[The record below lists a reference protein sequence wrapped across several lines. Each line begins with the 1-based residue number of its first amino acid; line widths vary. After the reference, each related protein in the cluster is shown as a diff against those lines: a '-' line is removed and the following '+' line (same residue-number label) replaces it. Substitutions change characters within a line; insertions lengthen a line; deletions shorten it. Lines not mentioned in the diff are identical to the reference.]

1 MFILRIISDSKYS
14 NIYYASKHN
23 PILALLHCDSAL
35 YYSKKVIK
43 GRFELGEHIIAT
55 NDYCAY
61 TYAIDILRGPFKL
74 AEPILAQSEYYS
86 YLYTHFVLR
95 HDFCIDSKL
104 IYKYNKH
111 NVCY

>member
-14 NIYYASKHN
+14 NIYYAAKHN

-61 TYAIDILRGPFKL
+61 IYAIDILKGPFKL

-95 HDFCIDSKL
+95 HDFYIDSKL

>member
-1 MFILRIISDSKYS
+1 MLMVFLY
-14 NIYYASKHN
+14 
-23 PILALLHCDSAL
+23 LH
-35 YYSKKVIK
+35 INN
-43 GRFELGEHIIAT
+43 

-61 TYAIDILRGPFKL
+61 TYANDILRGPFKL

-86 YLYTHFVLR
+86 YLYTHFILR
-95 HDFCIDSKL
+95 HDFYIDSKL